1 VHFLATDAHNTTSRP
16 PRMRDAHNL
25 VATRYSASYAHA
37 LCVTNPLAVFLGK
50 QFEVEEEP
58 QGLTDEVKEPNWW
71 QRVTA
76 ALTRK

>member
-1 VHFLATDAHNTTSRP
+1 MREAH
-16 PRMRDAHNL
+16 DL
-25 VATRYSASYAHA
+25 VAEKYGAGYAHS

-58 QGLTDEVKEPNWW
+58 RNLFDEPKSPNWL
-71 QRVTA
+71 QRVTS

>member
-1 VHFLATDAHNTTSRP
+1 
-16 PRMRDAHNL
+16 
-25 VATRYSASYAHA
+25 

-50 QFEVEEEP
+50 QFEVEEESR
-58 QGLTDEVKEPNWW
+58 GLTDEVKEPNWW